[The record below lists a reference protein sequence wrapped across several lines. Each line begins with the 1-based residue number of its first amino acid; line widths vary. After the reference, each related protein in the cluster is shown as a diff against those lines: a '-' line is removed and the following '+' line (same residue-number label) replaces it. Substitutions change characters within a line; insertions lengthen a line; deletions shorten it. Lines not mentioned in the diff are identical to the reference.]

1 MDRKEATTIA
11 MITTTLL
18 ATILT
23 MTSST
28 SAFALGH
35 WNLDEDFVPSTGMAN
50 SDTESTDV
58 EEEGSDEESETANT
72 DDGEE
77 GSDEESETANTDDGE
92 EGSDEE
98 SETANTD
105 DEEEGSDE
113 ESETANTDDEEREN
127 SADTGN
133 PDGNEDPSQLAYEDL
148 QACLSDGSTEGSPSE
163 QEVQDCIDSSYGG
176 NDGPEQDPTAEN
188 DPSDGTDEVDE
199 SGDGVTEEVSSDD
212 SFDDEDN

>member
-11 MITTTLL
+11 TITTTLL

-50 SDTESTDV
+50 SDTESTDD
-58 EEEGSDEESETANT
+58 EEAGSDE
-72 DDGEE
+72 D
-77 GSDEESETANTDDGE
+77 
-92 EGSDEE
+92 
-98 SETANTD
+98 
-105 DEEEGSDE
+105 
-113 ESETANTDDEEREN
+113 SETANTDDEEREN
-127 SADTGN
+127 SGDTDN
-133 PDGNEDPSQLAYEDL
+133 PDGNEDPSHVAYEDL
-148 QACLSDGSTEGSPSE
+148 QACLSDSSAEGSPSE

-176 NDGPEQDPTAEN
+176 NDGAENDPTAEN
-188 DPSDGTDEVDE
+188 DPSDGTDEVEE

-212 SFDDEDN
+212 SFDDEEN

>member
-72 DDGEE
+72 DDE
-77 GSDEESETANTDDGE
+77 E

-133 PDGNEDPSQLAYEDL
+133 PDGNEDPSQVAYEDL

>member
-1 MDRKEATTIA
+1 MDRKQATMIA
-11 MITTTLL
+11 MIATTLL

-35 WNLDEDFVPSTGMAN
+35 WNIDEDFVPHTGMAN
-50 SDTESTDV
+50 SDTEGTDD
-58 EEEGSDEESETANT
+58 EEEGSDE
-72 DDGEE
+72 D
-77 GSDEESETANTDDGE
+77 
-92 EGSDEE
+92 

-113 ESETANTDDEEREN
+113 DSETANTDDEEEGSETANTDKEREN
-127 SADTGN
+127 SGDTDN
-133 PDGNEDPSQLAYEDL
+133 PDGNEDPSQVAYENL
-148 QACLSDGSTEGSPSE
+148 QACLSDSNGEGSPLE

-176 NDGPEQDPTAEN
+176 NDGAEN
-188 DPSDGTDEVDE
+188 APADSTDEAEE

-212 SFDDEDN
+212 SLDDEEN

>member
-50 SDTESTDV
+50 SDTESTDD
-58 EEEGSDEESETANT
+58 EEEGSDEDSETT
-72 DDGEE
+72 
-77 GSDEESETANTDDGE
+77 
-92 EGSDEE
+92 
-98 SETANTD
+98 NTD

-113 ESETANTDDEEREN
+113 DSETANTDDEEPEN
-127 SADTGN
+127 SGDTDN
-133 PDGNEDPSQLAYEDL
+133 PDGNEDPSHVAYEDL
-148 QACLSDGSTEGSPSE
+148 QACLSDSSAEGSPSE
-163 QEVQDCIDSSYGG
+163 QEVQDCIDSSY
-176 NDGPEQDPTAEN
+176 AEN
-188 DPSDGTDEVDE
+188 DPSDGTDELE
-199 SGDGVTEEVSSDD
+199 EGGDGVTEEVSSDD
-212 SFDDEDN
+212 SFDDEEN

>member
-35 WNLDEDFVPSTGMAN
+35 WNLDEDFVPSTGMAD
-50 SDTESTDV
+50 SDTESTDD
-58 EEEGSDEESETANT
+58 EEAGSDG
-72 DDGEE
+72 D
-77 GSDEESETANTDDGE
+77 SD
-92 EGSDEE
+92 
-98 SETANTD
+98 
-105 DEEEGSDE
+105 
-113 ESETANTDDEEREN
+113 TANTDDEEREN
-127 SADTGN
+127 SGDTDN
-133 PDGNEDPSQLAYEDL
+133 PDGNEDPSHVAYEDL
-148 QACLSDGSTEGSPSE
+148 QACLSDSSAEGSPSE

-176 NDGPEQDPTAEN
+176 NDGAENDPTAEN
-188 DPSDGTDEVDE
+188 DPSDGTDEVEE

-212 SFDDEDN
+212 SFDDEEN

>member
-1 MDRKEATTIA
+1 MNRKEATIAA

-35 WNLDEDFVPSTGMAN
+35 WNLDEDFVPSTGMAS
-50 SDTESTDV
+50 SDTESTDD
-58 EEEGSDEESETANT
+58 EEEGSDE
-72 DDGEE
+72 D
-77 GSDEESETANTDDGE
+77 
-92 EGSDEE
+92 

-113 ESETANTDDEEREN
+113 DSETANTDDEEEGSDEDSETANTDDEEREN
-127 SADTGN
+127 SGDTDN
-133 PDGNEDPSQLAYEDL
+133 PDGNEDPSQVAYEDL
-148 QACLSDGSTEGSPSE
+148 QACLSDSNAEGSPSE
-163 QEVQDCIDSSYGG
+163 QEVHDCIDSSYGG
-176 NDGPEQDPTAEN
+176 NDGAENDPTAEN
-188 DPSDGTDEVDE
+188 DPSDGTDEVEE

>member
-50 SDTESTDV
+50 SDTESTDD
-58 EEEGSDEESETANT
+58 EEAGSDE
-72 DDGEE
+72 D
-77 GSDEESETANTDDGE
+77 
-92 EGSDEE
+92 
-98 SETANTD
+98 
-105 DEEEGSDE
+105 
-113 ESETANTDDEEREN
+113 SETANTDDEEREN
-127 SADTGN
+127 SGDTDN
-133 PDGNEDPSQLAYEDL
+133 PDGNEDPSHVAYEDL
-148 QACLSDGSTEGSPSE
+148 QACLSDSSAEGSPSE

-176 NDGPEQDPTAEN
+176 NDGAENDPAAEN
-188 DPSDGTDEVDE
+188 DPSDGTDEVEE

-212 SFDDEDN
+212 SFDDEEN

>member
-11 MITTTLL
+11 VITTTLL

-50 SDTESTDV
+50 SDTESTDD
-58 EEEGSDEESETANT
+58 EEAGSDE
-72 DDGEE
+72 D
-77 GSDEESETANTDDGE
+77 
-92 EGSDEE
+92 
-98 SETANTD
+98 
-105 DEEEGSDE
+105 
-113 ESETANTDDEEREN
+113 SETANTDDEEREN
-127 SADTGN
+127 SGDTDN
-133 PDGNEDPSQLAYEDL
+133 PDGNEDPSHVAYEDL
-148 QACLSDGSTEGSPSE
+148 QACLSDSSAEGSPSE

-176 NDGPEQDPTAEN
+176 NDGAENDPTAEN
-188 DPSDGTDEVDE
+188 DPSDGTDEVEE

-212 SFDDEDN
+212 SFDDEEN

>member
-1 MDRKEATTIA
+1 MDRKKATTMA

-28 SAFALGH
+28 PAFALGH

-50 SDTESTDV
+50 SDTESTDD
-58 EEEGSDEESETANT
+58 EEEGSDE
-72 DDGEE
+72 D
-77 GSDEESETANTDDGE
+77 
-92 EGSDEE
+92 

-113 ESETANTDDEEREN
+113 DSETANTDDEEGGN
-127 SADTGN
+127 SADTDN
-133 PDGNEDPSQLAYEDL
+133 PDANEDPSQIAYEDL
-148 QACLSDGSTEGSPSE
+148 QACLSDSNAEGSPSE

-176 NDGPEQDPTAEN
+176 NDGAENDPTTEN
-188 DPSDGTDEVDE
+188 DPSDGTDEVEE
-199 SGDGVTEEVSSDD
+199 SGDGITEEVSSDD
-212 SFDDEDN
+212 SFDEEDN